1 LLATAKQRRAHESAH
16 ADEPI
21 EHSLALHIDTPRR
34 ILHQDARVRQNSP
47 AAGCKRLGLLAQS
60 PLFFRCRSAVPEP
73 APPPSSSNAA
83 TTPAKLAVLLALF
96 AASGCAALIYQIVWL
111 ERLALAIGSSAASL
125 GVVLA
130 TFMAGLGLG
139 SLLASRLRESG
150 SPLRRY
156 ALLELALG
164 ALGIVTLFGIPLL
177 GGAYAALAGG
187 GAWSLGVRLLVAGA
201 ALLPA
206 TVLMGA
212 TLPVV
217 AACVGSGSGGAARL
231 GWLYAANTAGG
242 VVGAVAAAFWLLRA
256 HDAHVATYVAA
267 ALNVGVAS
275 VAGALARRYSPAPAN
290 AAEAPA
296 NGPRASG
303 VTAIYVAAAVS
314 GMTALAAEVLW
325 TRHLS
330 LLLGGTVYTFAL
342 ILAVLLLGLGLG
354 SAAGAP
360 AGKRVDARIALAACQ
375 ALLAIAMAAGAY
387 AMARSLPFWPIDVT
401 APTTAA
407 AALQR
412 DLLRVA
418 IVVLPAALLW
428 GASFPLALAAAMR
441 AGEDPR
447 RAVGRLYAANTAG
460 AIVGALATTFVLV
473 AVVGSQRAAQ
483 LMILA
488 SVAAALLL
496 LVRYR
501 GFESRGLQRAAGAA
515 AAFAAAAVAV
525 PALPPE
531 LIAYGRFLPTRGLD
545 ANVVYV
551 GEGVTASI
559 AVTEEPDG
567 TLTYHNAGKTQA
579 STYPQDMRLQRM
591 LGHLTTLV
599 ATQPRN
605 VLVIGL
611 GAGITAGAVSLDP
624 AVERVVV
631 AELEPLVPTVAAGFF
646 DSHNYYVVTNDKVEI
661 RIDDGRHLLTTTAE
675 RFDAITSDP
684 LDPWVKGAA
693 ALYTRE
699 FWQLCRERLN
709 DGGVVTVFVQL
720 YETTEDAV
728 RSELA
733 TFFDVF
739 PNAAVFANTVDG
751 MGYDLVLV
759 GINGDEPI
767 DVAHLTHRLERR
779 DYARVAA
786 SLRAVGFDTALDL
799 LSTFTADAP
808 SLEPWLAGAAHNTD
822 RNLRLQYLAGDGL
835 NVLASG
841 EIYAALDALGP
852 RVPPKLFTGT
862 PAQLEELRQRVA
874 ARKGRY

>member
-1 LLATAKQRRAHESAH
+1 M
-16 ADEPI
+16 P
-21 EHSLALHIDTPRR
+21 
-34 ILHQDARVRQNSP
+34 
-47 AAGCKRLGLLAQS
+47 
-60 PLFFRCRSAVPEP
+60 
-73 APPPSSSNAA
+73 
-83 TTPAKLAVLLALF
+83 ALF
-96 AASGCAALIYQIVWL
+96 AASGCAALIYQLVWL
-111 ERLALAIGSSAASL
+111 ERLALAIGSSAPSL

-130 TFMAGLGLG
+130 TFMGGLGLG
-139 SLLASRLRESG
+139 SLLASRLAEGG
-150 SPLRRY
+150 SPLRKY
-156 ALLELALG
+156 ALIELALG
-164 ALGIVTLFGIPLL
+164 LLGIMSLFGIPLL
-177 GGAYAALAGG
+177 GGAYATFAGG
-187 GAWSLGVRLLVAGA
+187 SAWSLGVRLLVAGV

-206 TVLMGA
+206 TMLMGA

-217 AACVGSGSGGAARL
+217 APIVGTDARGAARL

-242 VVGAVAAAFWLLRA
+242 VLGAVVAAFWLLRV
-256 HDAHVATYVAA
+256 HDSHVATYVAA
-267 ALNVGVAS
+267 ALNLGVA
-275 VAGALARRYSPAPAN
+275 ATAALLARRHAPARSIAAETPAN
-290 AAEAPA
+290 A
-296 NGPRASG
+296 PRTRG
-303 VTAIYVAAAVS
+303 VSAIYAAAGVS

-354 SAAGAP
+354 SAAGAA
-360 AGKRVDARIALAACQ
+360 AGKRVDPRIALASCQ
-375 ALLAIAMAAGAY
+375 ALLALAMAAAAY

-401 APTTAA
+401 LPTTEAV
-407 AALQR
+407 ALQL
-412 DLLRVA
+412 DLLRVVY
-418 IVVLPAALLW
+418 VVLPGALLW
-428 GASFPLALAAAMR
+428 GASFPLALAAAVVG
-441 AGEDPR
+441 GEEPR

-473 AVVGSQRAAQ
+473 SVVGSQRTQQ

-488 SVAAALLL
+488 SAAAAVLL

-501 GFESRGLQRAAGAA
+501 GFEVRGLQRAAGAA
-515 AAFAAAAVAV
+515 AAFAFAAVAV

-531 LIAYGRFLPTRGLD
+531 LVAYGRFLPTRGLN

-559 AVTEEPDG
+559 AVTKEPDG

-599 ATQPRN
+599 AAEPRS

-631 AELEPLVPTVAAGFF
+631 AELEPLVPTVAAAYF
-646 DSHNYYVVTNDKVEI
+646 DTHNYYVVTNDKVEI
-661 RIDDGRHLLTTTAE
+661 RIDDGRHLLATTSE

-699 FWQLCRERLN
+699 FWQLCKERLN
-709 DGGVVTVFVQL
+709 DGGVATVFVQL

-728 RSELA
+728 RSELK

-739 PNAAVFANTVDG
+739 PNGVVFANTVEG
-751 MGYDLVLV
+751 MGYDAVLV
-759 GINGDEPI
+759 GFRDDGPI
-767 DVAHLTHRLERR
+767 DVARLTRRLEHG
-779 DYARVAA
+779 DYASVAS
-786 SLRAVGFDTALDL
+786 SLRAVGFDSGVDL
-799 LSTFTADAP
+799 LSTYVAGAA
-808 SLEPWLAGAAHNTD
+808 SLQPWLAGAQINTD
-822 RNLRLQYLAGDGL
+822 RNLRLQYLAGEGL
-835 NVLASG
+835 NVLAAGRVFEGLASSG
-841 EIYAALDALGP
+841 TSFPSE
-852 RVPPKLFTGT
+852 LFTGT

-874 ARKGRY
+874 GRQGRY